1 MKKSKRSGTATKDS
15 EKAERALS
23 PYKFLSWLDNFVYIR
38 EGKTNLKVDEVNDNS
53 DENDESDEVDSNYG
67 ENEEHT
73 IADKNNVPMETVLSL
88 EPLKRKVPSTKKT
101 KRNKQAKKSSDNA
114 KDSYLQDMEI
124 SVIKS
129 LKDDLS
135 KGSENKK
142 EKELDSVDLFVH
154 SLGADL
160 KKLGER
166 EYFMAQNEIRGVVF
180 KYQMAR
186 FVREPLMTPPLA
198 DYLCSPNNQSLNFG
212 NQRMEGFNR
221 SYTSPTN

>member
-1 MKKSKRSGTATKDS
+1 M
-15 EKAERALS
+15 
-23 PYKFLSWLDNFVYIR
+23 
-38 EGKTNLKVDEVNDNS
+38 DEVNDNS

-73 IADKNNVPMETVLSL
+73 IADKNNVPMQTVLSL
-88 EPLKRKVPSTKKT
+88 EPLKRKVPSTKNT

-142 EKELDSVDLFVH
+142 EKELDSVDLFVR

-160 KKLGER
+160 KKLGGNSR
-166 EYFMAQNEIRGVVF
+166 RCFQIPNGTFCTRTSDDPTTCRLFMQ
-180 KYQMAR
+180 
-186 FVREPLMTPPLA
+186 P
-198 DYLCSPNNQSLNFG
+198 
-212 NQRMEGFNR
+212 
-221 SYTSPTN
+221 